1 MKKFLT
7 PFNIIIVAVIALII
21 MSHREGFT
29 NDELRKMYVDSKAT
43 EFALA
48 DGSISGKAY
57 CEKVSKGSKC
67 VAGAGDMGE
76 YLGMF
81 FDCDKVPGAKS
92 GSLIKYK
99 CEVQEKAA

>member
-7 PFNIIIVAVIALII
+7 PLNIIIAAVIAIII

-29 NDELRKMYVDSKAT
+29 TDELRKMYIDSKAT
-43 EFALA
+43 EFPLA
-48 DGSISGKAY
+48 DGSISGNAY

-81 FDCDKVPGAKS
+81 FDCDTVPGAKS
-92 GSLIKYK
+92 GALIKYK
-99 CEVQEKAA
+99 CKV